1 MNNAA
6 SSRRISAM
14 LFLTLGVIL
23 SVFAGFALSQMF
35 VIEQDSFQLISA
47 VSSVMIVSFLRYQWR
62 ALPAVILG
70 LFAYYFWTGRTLEHA
85 LLYAFT
91 VPLLPFAFSSLF
103 HYLNNRALYQ
113 PAEQRITLFFVVI
126 GCLFPFANTIKMM
139 LVNTFVDGQFLSPD
153 FLFYA
158 TLGNY
163 LTQLLVTPIL
173 YVMVSLLTDTDTQS
187 YLALDKRL
195 RVSNSR
201 CRGYITWLVS
211 CIAIFITA
219 VLSSSSFMLN
229 SLSFFAVLLVVI
241 GLAKHG
247 LIRPLFVGAPFIL
260 LIINDSIS
268 HYNAGLIGDK
278 QFYGLLIIITVLTT
292 LAYLLGGYSVKLF
305 EMTQRQIRSERI
317 DPYSGLSN
325 IAQLKEDISRQRH
338 SLLLYLDLTPTLSML
353 TDLGHEGKSQLI
365 MQLSEFLYS
374 RNDSINRCYRPPFST
389 GLLSFTHYS
398 DLAEEELREVVEYLE
413 SFQFYWRGTSVALV
427 SPTIFCTVV
436 HHGQDIEKVVS
447 ILCDQPPQSD
457 RSIHWINAQSFEMDR
472 VDKLNHIQQVFKR
485 EQFELF
491 CQPYMKLSGVE
502 ETKHSFEVL
511 LRLKE
516 QNGKVLSPAAFF
528 PLINQFG
535 LEIKLDHWVI
545 INTFRMLGDKVK
557 NWDDIGHC
565 AINLTA
571 KTLSAENLASRII
584 ESAKSFNV
592 PLEKICFEITESSAL
607 INEQQAIETLSSL
620 RKLGCKVA
628 IDDFGTGYA
637 SFAYLR
643 RLPLDILKIEG
654 AFVREITKSET
665 DRLIVSSIATVAK
678 EMHLETV
685 AEFVETA
692 EHSEILRSLGIN
704 FAQGYG
710 VAKPMQLS
718 RYLANLFDHQDKKEQ
733 LPAPEFATL

>member
-1 MNNAA
+1 MNKAA
-6 SSRRISAM
+6 SARRIKAM

-35 VIEQDSFQLISA
+35 VIEKDAFQLISV
-47 VSSVMIVSFLRYQWR
+47 VSSVMVVSFLRYQWR
-62 ALPAVILG
+62 ALPAIVLS
-70 LFAYYFWTGRTLEHA
+70 LMAYYFFTGRNVEHA
-85 LLYAFT
+85 LLYSLT
-91 VPLLPFAFSSLF
+91 VPILPFAFSSLF
-103 HYLNNRALYQ
+103 HYLNSRSLHQ
-113 PAEQRITLFFVVI
+113 PAARRISLFFIII
-126 GCLFPFANTIKMM
+126 GCLFPFVNTIKMM
-139 LVNTFVDGQFLSPD
+139 LVNTFVDGQFLSAD

-173 YVMVSLLTDTDTQS
+173 YVVVSLLTDTDTQS

-195 RVSNSR
+195 RVSNNR
-201 CRGYITWLVS
+201 CQSYITWLVS
-211 CIAIFITA
+211 CVAMFFA
-219 VLSSSSFMLN
+219 AALSSSSFMLN
-229 SLSFFAVLLVVI
+229 SLSFFAVLLVVV

-247 LIRPLFVGAPFIL
+247 LIRPLFVGSPFIL
-260 LIINDSIS
+260 LILNDGIR
-268 HYNAGLIGDK
+268 HFNEGLIGDK

-325 IAQLKEDISRQRH
+325 IAQLKEDISHQSR
-338 SLLLYLDLTPTLSML
+338 SLLIYLDLTPTLSML

-374 RNDSINRCYRPPFST
+374 RNNSINRCYRPPFST

-398 DLAEEELREVVEYLE
+398 NTAEDDLNEVAEYLE

-427 SPTIFCTVV
+427 SPTIFCTLVSQD
-436 HHGQDIEKVVS
+436 QDIEKVVS
-447 ILCDQPPQSD
+447 ILCDQPPQNDS
-457 RSIHWINAQSFEMDR
+457 SIHWVNIQSFEMDR

-491 CQPYMKLSGVE
+491 CQPYMKLSE
-502 ETKHSFEVL
+502 SEPSKHSFEVL
-511 LRLKE
+511 LRFKE
-516 QNGKVLSPAAFF
+516 RDGQVLPPSAFF

-535 LEIKLDHWVI
+535 LELKLDHWVI
-545 INTFRMLGDKVK
+545 LNTFRMLSDKVK
-557 NWDDIGHC
+557 NWDEIGHC

-571 KTLSAENLASRII
+571 KTLSAENLAARII
-584 ESAKSFNV
+584 ESAQSFSI
-592 PLEKICFEITESSAL
+592 PLNKICFEITESSAL
-607 INEQQAIETLSSL
+607 INEQQAIATLNYL
-620 RKLGCKVA
+620 RNQGCKIA

-654 AFVREITKSET
+654 AFVREITQNET

-685 AEFVETA
+685 AEFVESTA
-692 EHSEILRSLGIN
+692 HIAILRGLGID

-710 VAKPMQLS
+710 VAKPMPLS
-718 RYLANLFDHQDKKEQ
+718 EYLDELFKASHKAQQ
-733 LPAPEFATL
+733 PELETL

>member
-6 SSRRISAM
+6 SDRRIKVKAM
-14 LFLTLGVIL
+14 LFLTLGVTF

-35 VIEQDSFQLISA
+35 VIEKDAFQLISV
-47 VSSVMIVSFLRYQWR
+47 VSSVMVVSFLRYQWR
-62 ALPAVILG
+62 ALPAIVLS
-70 LFAYYFWTGRTLEHA
+70 LFAYYAFTGRSPEHA
-85 LLYAFT
+85 LLYSLT
-91 VPLLPFAFSSLF
+91 VPILPFAFSSLF
-103 HYLNNRALYQ
+103 HYLNNRSLHQ
-113 PAEQRITLFFVVI
+113 PAAQRISLFFVI
-126 GCLFPFANTIKMM
+126 MGCLFPFANTIKIM

-173 YVMVSLLTDTDTQS
+173 YVLVSLLTDTDTQS

-195 RVSNSR
+195 RISNSR
-201 CRGYITWLVS
+201 CRGYLAWLAS
-211 CIAIFITA
+211 CIAIFIA
-219 VLSSSSFMLN
+219 AALSSTSFMLN
-229 SLSFFAVLLVVI
+229 SLSFFAVLLVVV
-241 GLAKHG
+241 GLAKH
-247 LIRPLFVGAPFIL
+247 
-260 LIINDSIS
+260 
-268 HYNAGLIGDK
+268 
-278 QFYGLLIIITVLTT
+278 GLLIIITVLTT

-305 EMTQRQIRSERI
+305 EMTQKQIRTERI

-325 IAQLKEDISRQRH
+325 IAQLKEDISHQSR
-338 SLLLYLDLTPTLSML
+338 SLLIYLDLTPTLSML

-374 RNDSINRCYRPPFST
+374 RNNSINRCYRPPFST

-398 DLAEEELREVVEYLE
+398 DTAEEDLNEVAEYLE

-427 SPTIFCTVV
+427 SPTIFCTLVSQD
-436 HHGQDIEKVVS
+436 QDIEKVVS

-457 RSIHWINAQSFEMDR
+457 SSIHWINIQSFEMDR

-491 CQPYMKLSGVE
+491 CQPYMKLSE
-502 ETKHSFEVL
+502 SEPSKHSFEVL

-516 QNGKVLSPAAFF
+516 QDGKVLPPSAFF

-545 INTFRMLGDKVK
+545 LNTFRMLSDKVK
-557 NWDDIGHC
+557 NWNNIGHC

-571 KTLSAENLASRII
+571 KTLSAENLAVRII
-584 ESAKSFNV
+584 ESAQSFSI
-592 PLEKICFEITESSAL
+592 PLNKICFEITESSAL
-607 INEQQAIETLSSL
+607 INEQQAIANLSHL
-620 RKLGCKVA
+620 RDHGCKIA

-654 AFVREITKSET
+654 AFVREITQSET
-665 DRLIVSSIATVAK
+665 DRLIVSSIVTVAK

-685 AEFVETA
+685 AEFVESTA
-692 EHSEILRSLGIN
+692 HIAILKNLGID

-710 VAKPMQLS
+710 VAKPMPLS
-718 RYLANLFDHQDKKEQ
+718 KCLDELFEVEVKPTPQSE
-733 LPAPEFATL
+733 LSAL

>member
-6 SSRRISAM
+6 SARRIKAM
-14 LFLTLGVIL
+14 LFLTLGVTL

-35 VIEQDSFQLISA
+35 VIEKDAFQLISV
-47 VSSVMIVSFLRYQWR
+47 VSSVMVVSFLRYQWR
-62 ALPAVILG
+62 ALPAIVLS
-70 LFAYYFWTGRTLEHA
+70 LMAYYFFTGRSFEHA
-85 LLYAFT
+85 LLYSLT
-91 VPLLPFAFSSLF
+91 VPILPFAFSSLF
-103 HYLNNRALYQ
+103 HYLNSRSLHQ
-113 PAEQRITLFFVVI
+113 PAARRISLFFIII
-126 GCLFPFANTIKMM
+126 GCLFPFVNTVKMM
-139 LVNTFVDGQFLSPD
+139 LVNTFVDGQFLSAD

-173 YVMVSLLTDTDTQS
+173 YVVVSLLTDTDTQS

-195 RVSNSR
+195 RVSNNR
-201 CRGYITWLVS
+201 CQSYITWLVS
-211 CIAIFITA
+211 CVAIFFA
-219 VLSSSSFMLN
+219 AALSSSSFMLN

-247 LIRPLFVGAPFIL
+247 LIRPLFVGSPFIL
-260 LIINDSIS
+260 LILNDGIR
-268 HYNAGLIGDK
+268 HFNEGLIEDK

-325 IAQLKEDISRQRH
+325 IAQLKEDISHQSR
-338 SLLLYLDLTPTLSML
+338 SLLIYLDLTPTLSML

-374 RNDSINRCYRPPFST
+374 RNNSINRCYRPPFST

-398 DLAEEELREVVEYLE
+398 DTAEDDLNEVAEYLE

-427 SPTIFCTVV
+427 SPTIFCTLVSQD
-436 HHGQDIEKVVS
+436 QDIEKVVS
-447 ILCDQPPQSD
+447 ILCDQPPQNDS
-457 RSIHWINAQSFEMDR
+457 SIHWVNIQSFEMDR

-491 CQPYMKLSGVE
+491 CQPYMKLSE
-502 ETKHSFEVL
+502 SEPSKHSFEVL

-516 QNGKVLSPAAFF
+516 RDGQVLPPSAFF

-535 LEIKLDHWVI
+535 LELKLDHWVI
-545 INTFRMLGDKVK
+545 LNTFRMLSDKVK
-557 NWDDIGHC
+557 NWDEIGHC

-571 KTLSAENLASRII
+571 KTLSAENLAARII
-584 ESAKSFNV
+584 ESAQSFSI
-592 PLEKICFEITESSAL
+592 PLNKICFEITESSAL
-607 INEQQAIETLSSL
+607 INEQQAIATLNYL
-620 RKLGCKVA
+620 RHQGCKIA

-654 AFVREITKSET
+654 AFVREITQNET

-685 AEFVETA
+685 AEFVESTA
-692 EHSEILRSLGIN
+692 HIAILRGLGID

-710 VAKPMQLS
+710 VAKPMPLS
-718 RYLANLFDHQDKKEQ
+718 EYLDELFTVAHQTLQ
-733 LPAPEFATL
+733 PELETL

>member
-6 SSRRISAM
+6 SDRRIKVKAM
-14 LFLTLGVIL
+14 LFLTLGVTF
-23 SVFAGFALSQMF
+23 SVFTGFALSQMF
-35 VIEQDSFQLISA
+35 VIEKDAFQLISV
-47 VSSVMIVSFLRYQWR
+47 VSSVMVVSFLRYQWR
-62 ALPAVILG
+62 ALPAIVLS
-70 LFAYYFWTGRTLEHA
+70 LFAYYAFTGRSPEHA
-85 LLYAFT
+85 LLYSLT
-91 VPLLPFAFSSLF
+91 VPILPFAFSSLF
-103 HYLNNRALYQ
+103 HYLNNRSLHQ
-113 PAEQRITLFFVVI
+113 PAAQRISLFFVI
-126 GCLFPFANTIKMM
+126 MGCLFPFANTIKIM
-139 LVNTFVDGQFLSPD
+139 LVNNFVDGQFLSPD

-173 YVMVSLLTDTDTQS
+173 YVLVSLLTDTDTQS

-195 RVSNSR
+195 RISNSR
-201 CRGYITWLVS
+201 CRGYLAWLAS
-211 CIAIFITA
+211 CIAIFIA
-219 VLSSSSFMLN
+219 AALSSTSFMLN
-229 SLSFFAVLLVVI
+229 SLSFFAVLLVVV

-247 LIRPLFVGAPFIL
+247 LIRPLFVGSPFIL
-260 LIINDSIS
+260 LIINDGIS
-268 HYNAGLIGDK
+268 HYNQALIGDK

-305 EMTQRQIRSERI
+305 EMTQKQIRSERI

-325 IAQLKEDISRQRH
+325 IAQLKEDISHQSR
-338 SLLLYLDLTPTLSML
+338 SLLIYLDLTPTLSML

-374 RNDSINRCYRPPFST
+374 RNNSINRCYRPPFST

-398 DLAEEELREVVEYLE
+398 DTAEEDLNEVAEYLE

-427 SPTIFCTVV
+427 SPTIFCTLVSQD
-436 HHGQDIEKVVS
+436 QDIEKVVS

-457 RSIHWINAQSFEMDR
+457 SSIHWINIQSFEMDR

-491 CQPYMKLSGVE
+491 CQPYMKLSE
-502 ETKHSFEVL
+502 SEPSKHSFEVL

-516 QNGKVLSPAAFF
+516 QDGKVLPPSAFF

-545 INTFRMLGDKVK
+545 LNTFRMLSDKVK
-557 NWDDIGHC
+557 NWNNIGHC

-571 KTLSAENLASRII
+571 KTLSAENLAVRII
-584 ESAKSFNV
+584 ESAQSFSI
-592 PLEKICFEITESSAL
+592 PLNKICFEITESSAL
-607 INEQQAIETLSSL
+607 INEQQAIANLSHL
-620 RKLGCKVA
+620 RDHGCKIA

-654 AFVREITKSET
+654 AFVREITQSET
-665 DRLIVSSIATVAK
+665 DRLIVSSIVTVAK

-685 AEFVETA
+685 AEFVESTA
-692 EHSEILRSLGIN
+692 HIAILRNLGID

-710 VAKPMQLS
+710 VAKPMPLS
-718 RYLANLFDHQDKKEQ
+718 KCLDELFEVK
-733 LPAPEFATL
+733 PAPQSELSAL

>member
-1 MNNAA
+1 MNKAA
-6 SSRRISAM
+6 SARRIKAM

-35 VIEQDSFQLISA
+35 VIEKDAFQLISV
-47 VSSVMIVSFLRYQWR
+47 VSSVMVVSFLRYQWR
-62 ALPAVILG
+62 ALPAIVLS
-70 LFAYYFWTGRTLEHA
+70 LMAYYFFTGRSVEHA
-85 LLYAFT
+85 LLYSLT
-91 VPLLPFAFSSLF
+91 VPILPFAFSSLF
-103 HYLNNRALYQ
+103 HYLNSRSLHQ
-113 PAEQRITLFFVVI
+113 PAARRISLFFIII
-126 GCLFPFANTIKMM
+126 GCLFPFVNTVKMM
-139 LVNTFVDGQFLSPD
+139 LVNTFVDGQFLSAD

-173 YVMVSLLTDTDTQS
+173 YVVVSLLTDTDTQS

-195 RVSNSR
+195 RVSNNR
-201 CRGYITWLVS
+201 CQSYITWLVS
-211 CIAIFITA
+211 CVAIFFA
-219 VLSSSSFMLN
+219 AALSSSSFMLN
-229 SLSFFAVLLVVI
+229 SLSFFAVLLVVV

-247 LIRPLFVGAPFIL
+247 LIRPLFVGSPFIL
-260 LIINDSIS
+260 LILNDGIR
-268 HYNAGLIGDK
+268 HFNEGLIGDK

-325 IAQLKEDISRQRH
+325 IAQLKEDISHQSR
-338 SLLLYLDLTPTLSML
+338 SLLIYLDLTPTLSML

-374 RNDSINRCYRPPFST
+374 RNNSINRCYRPPFST

-398 DLAEEELREVVEYLE
+398 DTAEDDLNEVAEYLE

-427 SPTIFCTVV
+427 SPTIFCTLVSQD
-436 HHGQDIEKVVS
+436 QDIEKVVS
-447 ILCDQPPQSD
+447 ILCDQPPQNDS
-457 RSIHWINAQSFEMDR
+457 SIHWVNIQSFEMDR

-491 CQPYMKLSGVE
+491 CQPYMKLSE
-502 ETKHSFEVL
+502 SEPSKHSFEVL

-516 QNGKVLSPAAFF
+516 RDGQVLPPSAFF

-535 LEIKLDHWVI
+535 LELKLDHWVI
-545 INTFRMLGDKVK
+545 LNTFRMLSDKVK
-557 NWDDIGHC
+557 NWDEIGHC

-571 KTLSAENLASRII
+571 KTLSAENLAARII
-584 ESAKSFNV
+584 ESAQSFSI
-592 PLEKICFEITESSAL
+592 PLNKICFEITESSAL
-607 INEQQAIETLSSL
+607 INEQQAIATLNYL
-620 RKLGCKVA
+620 RNQGCKIA

-654 AFVREITKSET
+654 AFVREITQNET

-685 AEFVETA
+685 AEFVESTA
-692 EHSEILRSLGIN
+692 HIAILRGLGID

-710 VAKPMQLS
+710 VAKPIPLS
-718 RYLANLFDHQDKKEQ
+718 EYLDELFKASHKAQQ
-733 LPAPEFATL
+733 PELETL

>member
-1 MNNAA
+1 MNKAA
-6 SSRRISAM
+6 SARRIKAM

-35 VIEQDSFQLISA
+35 VIEKDAFQLISV
-47 VSSVMIVSFLRYQWR
+47 VSSVMVVSFLRYQWR
-62 ALPAVILG
+62 ALPAIVLS
-70 LFAYYFWTGRTLEHA
+70 LMAYYFFTGRNVEHA
-85 LLYAFT
+85 LLYSLT
-91 VPLLPFAFSSLF
+91 VPILPFAFSSLF
-103 HYLNNRALYQ
+103 HYLNSRSLHQ
-113 PAEQRITLFFVVI
+113 PAARRISLFFIII
-126 GCLFPFANTIKMM
+126 GCLFPFVNTVKMM
-139 LVNTFVDGQFLSPD
+139 LVNTFVDGQFLSAD

-173 YVMVSLLTDTDTQS
+173 YVVVSLLTDTDTQS

-195 RVSNSR
+195 RVSNNR
-201 CRGYITWLVS
+201 CQSYITWLVS
-211 CIAIFITA
+211 CVAIFFA
-219 VLSSSSFMLN
+219 AALSSSSFMLN
-229 SLSFFAVLLVVI
+229 SLSFFAVLLVVV

-247 LIRPLFVGAPFIL
+247 LIRPLFVGSPFIL
-260 LIINDSIS
+260 LILNDGIR
-268 HYNAGLIGDK
+268 HFNEGLIGDK

-325 IAQLKEDISRQRH
+325 IAQLKEDISHQSR
-338 SLLLYLDLTPTLSML
+338 SLLIYLDLTPTLSML

-374 RNDSINRCYRPPFST
+374 RNNSINRCYRPPFST

-398 DLAEEELREVVEYLE
+398 DTAEDDLNEVAEYLE

-427 SPTIFCTVV
+427 SPTIFCTLVSQD
-436 HHGQDIEKVVS
+436 QDIEKVVS
-447 ILCDQPPQSD
+447 ILCDQPPQNDS
-457 RSIHWINAQSFEMDR
+457 SIHWVNIQSFEMDR

-491 CQPYMKLSGVE
+491 CQPYMKLSE
-502 ETKHSFEVL
+502 SEPSKHSFEVL

-516 QNGKVLSPAAFF
+516 RDGQVLPPSAFF

-535 LEIKLDHWVI
+535 LELKLDHWVI
-545 INTFRMLGDKVK
+545 LNTFRMLSDKVE
-557 NWDDIGHC
+557 NWDEIGHC

-571 KTLSAENLASRII
+571 KTLSAENLAARII
-584 ESAKSFNV
+584 ESAQSFSI
-592 PLEKICFEITESSAL
+592 PLNKICFEITESSAL
-607 INEQQAIETLSSL
+607 INEQQAIATLNYL
-620 RKLGCKVA
+620 RNQGCKIA

-654 AFVREITKSET
+654 AFVREITQNET

-685 AEFVETA
+685 AEFVESTA
-692 EHSEILRSLGIN
+692 HIAILRGLGID

-710 VAKPMQLS
+710 VAKPMPLS
-718 RYLANLFDHQDKKEQ
+718 EYLDELFKASHKAQQ
-733 LPAPEFATL
+733 PELETL